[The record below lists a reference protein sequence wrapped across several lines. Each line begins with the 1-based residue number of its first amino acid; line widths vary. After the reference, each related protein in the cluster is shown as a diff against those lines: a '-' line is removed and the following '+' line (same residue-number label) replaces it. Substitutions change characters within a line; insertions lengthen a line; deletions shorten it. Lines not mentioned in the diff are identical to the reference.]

1 MDLSDWIDRHAAFTP
16 GKVALVCAGR
26 RHSYAELAAAIAAAA
41 RALAACGTGAGDRVA
56 HLGYNGVEQL
66 CLLFACARLG
76 ALFAPL
82 SWRLA
87 PAEHRAMLADCR
99 PRVLFVADPFVEPT
113 AGIVDAAAPMVR
125 VAIGAAPDG
134 WLSYDGFLQRGEAVV
149 PPSAAEAVG
158 YASPVLLC
166 YTSGSTGAPKGVV
179 LTQNALFHNAVN
191 SAHMHDLVSGDVVL
205 TTLPLF
211 HVGGLNIQT
220 LPALHCGATVVL
232 HPRFDPEEAID
243 ALQNDGVALT
253 VLVPAQLEL
262 VARAARWQAAD
273 LSRLRAITTGSTII
287 GEAFVRRNLQRDV
300 PLLQVY
306 GATET
311 CPIAA
316 YQRVGDAP
324 AHPGSVGKPAL
335 HCELRIV
342 DNAGRDVPAGASGEV
357 LVRGPSV
364 MEGYWNNP
372 CETAAALESGWFRT
386 GDVAHADADGYLY
399 VDGRCRDVI
408 ISGGENIY
416 PAEIENVLAGCPEIA
431 EIAVVGRPDE
441 RWGEAVVAV
450 VVPARG
456 AVVTRETL
464 SALLAG
470 RVARFKHPRDVV
482 VTDSIPRTA
491 LGKVK
496 REELRRLARREPAA
510 WQA

>member
-1 MDLSDWIDRHAAFTP
+1 MDLSDWIDRHAAFAP
-16 GKVALVCAGR
+16 EKVALVCAGQ
-26 RHSYAELAAAIAAAA
+26 RHTYAEFARAIAAAA
-41 RALAACGTGAGDRVA
+41 AALDACGTRPGDRVA

-76 ALFAPL
+76 AIFAPL

-99 PRVLFVADPFVEPT
+99 PQALFVAGPFVDAT
-113 AGIVDAAAPMVR
+113 AGILDPAVAPVR
-125 VAIGAAPDG
+125 VAIGAACAG
-134 WLSYDGFLQRGEAVV
+134 WLAYDDFLARGRMPA
-149 PPSAAEAVG
+149 PAGTAAAG
-158 YASPVLLC
+158 GASPVLLC
-166 YTSGSTGAPKGVV
+166 YTSGSTGQPKGVV
-179 LTQNALFHNAVN
+179 LTQSALFHNAVN
-191 SAHMHDLVSGDVVL
+191 SAHMHDLTSGDVVL

-232 HPRFDPEEAID
+232 HPRFDPEQAID
-243 ALQNDGVALT
+243 ALERDGVTLT

-262 VARAARWQAAD
+262 IARSPRWPAAD
-273 LSRLRAITTGSTII
+273 LARLRAITTGSTII

-316 YQRVGDAP
+316 YQRIGDA
-324 AHPGSVGKPAL
+324 ARHPGSVGKPAL
-335 HCELRIV
+335 HCELRLT
-342 DNAGRDVPAGASGEV
+342 DSAGRDVPAGATGEI
-357 LVRGPSV
+357 LVRGPNV
-364 MEGYWNNP
+364 MEGYWNKP
-372 CETAAALESGWFRT
+372 RETAAALADGWFHT
-386 GDVAHADADGYLY
+386 GDVGHADAEGYLH

-416 PAEIENVLAGCPEIA
+416 PAEIENVLADCADIA
-431 EIAVVGRPDE
+431 EVAVVGRPDE

-456 AVVTRETL
+456 AQVSREML
-464 SALLAG
+464 SSFLAG

-482 VTDSIPRTA
+482 LADSLPRTA

-496 REELRRLARREPAA
+496 REELKRLACRESVAG
-510 WQA
+510 QA